1 LKNKKGIDA
10 ISPRKNYLQSHLLQV
25 LPLQMVL
32 LKVLDRRTLS
42 QASVTLLDLEYVL
55 PHSSEEQS
63 TDRRNS
69 LLPNNPLR
77 TRQVLLLLLQESHSF
92 AAATVGSG
100 ATGASPAKAVTV
112 TIENNSARNNF
123 IFPP

>member
-1 LKNKKGIDA
+1 LKNKKGIDT

-25 LPLQMVL
+25 LPLQIVL

-63 TDRRNS
+63 TDRRNN

-77 TRQVLLLLLQESHSF
+77 TRQVLLLQESHSF
-92 AAATVGSG
+92 ATATVDSG
-100 ATGASPAKAVTV
+100 TTGASPAKAVTV